1 MNRLLRNRVVRAFAL
16 VALVAG
22 RAGVG
27 GCSFLANE
35 FQPLDATPPPPA
47 RAEGFAPG
55 S

>member
-1 MNRLLRNRVVRAFAL
+1 MIRLLRSRAARAL
-16 VALVAG
+16 ALGALLAG
-22 RAGVG
+22 LG

-35 FQPLDATPPPPA
+35 FQPLDAAPPPPA